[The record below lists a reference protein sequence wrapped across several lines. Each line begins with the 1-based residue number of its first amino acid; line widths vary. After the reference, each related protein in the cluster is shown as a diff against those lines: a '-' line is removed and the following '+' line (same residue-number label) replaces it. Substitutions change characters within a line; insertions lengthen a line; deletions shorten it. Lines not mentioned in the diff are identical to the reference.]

1 MLNFPPTA
9 QRRLLERRHVAAL
22 CAGMLTL
29 VVTTPPGFAADG
41 KEAPAASPETPAPSQ
56 NPQPTNKESPPDDQQ
71 SPATG
76 QAPAQQESS
85 PTSGPP
91 SGAGAPAATASS
103 SPVEKAAGKSPSQS
117 PEAHRLHRVQMRLSG
132 STCLSCLMALERK
145 LKELPGIAKAKI
157 ERADQTH
164 FEFQGAPGSTYSEA
178 TITYDIGQVAL
189 SDIIDFMRN
198 HGYRAYKI
206 VDKQKG

>member
-1 MLNFPPTA
+1 M
-9 QRRLLERRHVAAL
+9 RLL
-22 CAGMLTL
+22 
-29 VVTTPPGFAADG
+29 
-41 KEAPAASPETPAPSQ
+41 
-56 NPQPTNKESPPDDQQ
+56 
-71 SPATG
+71 
-76 QAPAQQESS
+76 
-85 PTSGPP
+85 
-91 SGAGAPAATASS
+91 
-103 SPVEKAAGKSPSQS
+103 
-117 PEAHRLHRVQMRLSG
+117 G
-132 STCLSCLMALERK
+132 STCLTCLMALERK

-206 VDKQKG
+206 VDKEKG